1 MPVRRRYPPG
11 TACWLGYGAKDPA
24 AATGF
29 YEDLFGWQLVT
40 EPGGMGQQAMLG
52 DHPAASFAPS
62 PGQPAWLVCLAGQ
75 VTASPPGWRTRFGPV
90 SLADIGRLL
99 IAEDERGASVGIFT
113 AGRGDGIVVAHE
125 PDASYGAWRLGPG
138 ATVSVESAVA
148 GCGGAVT
155 DRMGSAGVVRLGL
168 GSDEGLW
175 AVDDDGPP
183 RWLPAF
189 GARRLEEAT
198 VQVSA
203 AGGTIVETYDD
214 AAEVTDPLGA
224 RFVLVQS

>member
-11 TACWLGYGAKDPA
+11 TACWLGYGAKDLA

-40 EPGGMGQQAMLG
+40 EPGGVGQQAVLG

-62 PGQPAWLVCLAGQ
+62 PGQPAWLVCLAGD
-75 VTASPPGWRTRFGPV
+75 VATSPPGWRSRLGPV
-90 SLADIGRLL
+90 SLAGIGRLL

-113 AGRGDGIVVAHE
+113 GAGGDGIVMAHE
-125 PDASYGAWRLGPG
+125 PGASYGAWRLGPG
-138 ATVSVESAVA
+138 ATLSAESAVA

-155 DRMGSAGVVRLGL
+155 DRVASSGVTHLGL
-168 GSDEGLW
+168 GSDEALW

-189 GARRLEEAT
+189 GARRLGETKA
-198 VQVSA
+198 QVAA
-203 AGGTIVETYDD
+203 AGGTIVEAYDD